1 MNWKR
6 VRNVDFNVVQIIQ
19 IKKKYNKVLRKRK
32 FKNKYILKWM
42 LSVECTV

>member
-19 IKKKYNKVLRKRK
+19 IKNKDNKVLRKRD
-32 FKNKYILKWM
+32 FKNKYI
-42 LSVECTV
+42 